1 MREPC
6 LTECCG
12 QHFCRS
18 CLVDWLQTQPQKIC
32 PYCRQENIVHIQNKS
47 LKREIE
53 DLFIKC
59 VHHRDG
65 CGWVGRT
72 EYLNE
77 HLSPAGSCDYVNI
90 ECPFKHCYWE
100 CKRKNLEQH
109 KKTCQHRRQNCT
121 HCGLEV
127 PHSAIYLHYDECPEV
142 ILCCTNHCSPMK
154 MKRSELKTHYETCP
168 LQPLDCQFKD
178 AGCTDKIAR
187 RDMESHTEKNAQKHM
202 LLLQQ
207 QNRKLRSQNRE
218 LRKTNHRLRKWNGE
232 LNNALERLG
241 YIP

>member
-1 MREPC
+1 
-6 LTECCG
+6 
-12 QHFCRS
+12 
-18 CLVDWLQTQPQKIC
+18 
-32 PYCRQENIVHIQNKS
+32 
-47 LKREIE
+47 
-53 DLFIKC
+53 
-59 VHHRDG
+59 
-65 CGWVGRT
+65 
-72 EYLNE
+72 
-77 HLSPAGSCDYVNI
+77 
-90 ECPFKHCYWE
+90 
-100 CKRKNLEQH
+100 
-109 KKTCQHRRQNCT
+109 
-121 HCGLEV
+121 
-127 PHSAIYLHYDECPEV
+127 
-142 ILCCTNHCSPMK
+142 MK

-178 AGCTDKIAR
+178 SGCTDKIAR